1 MSSNLLAVTQ
11 SFLGNF
17 RLIILGTS
25 TSDVYYSRR
34 QKSCPLDP
42 HKPDSY
48 RLRCSDLS
56 PGPEPIRA
64 VPELRVPLEEV

>member
-1 MSSNLLAVTQ
+1 MHQSIGPVTIPAWINVNAV
-11 SFLGNF
+11 
-17 RLIILGTS
+17 R
-25 TSDVYYSRR
+25 RR
-34 QKSCPLDP
+34 QIVPSTDIKVWKS
-42 HKPDSY
+42 